1 MGIIILTGTPGTGKT
16 TIARLLSKK
25 INALLIEI
33 KKIVEKNKTVFP
45 KKGKEQIV
53 DIKKLQKLV
62 LDEIK
67 NKPTSPV
74 IIEGHLAAELK
85 IPALLGIVLRCQP
98 KILEKRLQKRNYS
111 KQKIKENILA
121 ELLDYCTQVA
131 HTNFKGKTR
140 IVEIETGN
148 KKASSVAREII
159 MIIKNKRR
167 TKEISYKKELME
179 FLGLSHA
186 RSK

>member
-45 KKGKEQIV
+45 KKGREQIV

-131 HTNFKGKTR
+131 RNNFKGKTR

-148 KKASSVAREII
+148 KRPPELVKRLVLII
-159 MIIKNKRR
+159 HH
-167 TKEISYKKELME
+167 KKMKGDMVNYSGELKKY
-179 FLGLSHA
+179 LAL
-186 RSK
+186 K